1 MKKLIRLT
9 ESDLHNIIQR
19 SVVKLLREQDEAL
32 LLQSIAQSLVQRR
45 SLDSLLGENDAEI
58 ALQGGNYAYITYEVL
73 GDPYVRKGMKSNDYD
88 VPDDDD
94 EIIDN
99 PTVEIGSIEYC
110 NRDGECI
117 QIRDNGIVKKALEK
131 VVNVIYDFNDIPSE
145 EDYFFDDN
153 PYGE

>member
-45 SLDSLLGENDAEI
+45 SLDALLGENDAEI

-73 GDPYVRKGMKSNDYD
+73 GDPYMRKGMRSNDYD
-88 VPDDDD
+88 VPDDPD

-99 PTVEIGSIEYC
+99 PTVEVGSIEYC
-110 NRDGECI
+110 NEDGECI
-117 QIRDNGIVKKALEK
+117 QIHDNGIVKKALER
-131 VVNVIYDFNDIPSE
+131 VININYDIYDIPSE
-145 EDYFFDDN
+145 EDYFYRED
-153 PYGE
+153 

>member
-1 MKKLIRLT
+1 MT

-45 SLDSLLGENDAEI
+45 SLDALLGENDAEI

-73 GDPYVRKGMKSNDYD
+73 GDPYMRKGMRSNDYD
-88 VPDDDD
+88 VPDDPD

-99 PTVEIGSIEYC
+99 PTVEVGSIEYC
-110 NRDGECI
+110 NEDGECI
-117 QIRDNGIVKKALEK
+117 QIHDNGIVKKALER
-131 VVNVIYDFNDIPSE
+131 VININYDIYDIPSE
-145 EDYFFDDN
+145 EDYFYRED
-153 PYGE
+153 